1 MKLLFD
7 QNISFRIV
15 KLITDVFPFASQ
27 VRLLGLENAD
37 DIEIWEYAKLNN
49 YAVVTF
55 DTDFYD
61 LSLIKGAPP
70 KIIWLRLGNTSTK
83 DIAKCVT
90 ENYELI
96 NEFMDNMDYKDLAC
110 LEIDR

>member
-61 LSLIKGAPP
+61 LSLIKD
-70 KIIWLRLGNTSTK
+70 KLNFTDTIHVTDSSNFL
-83 DIAKCVT
+83 IA
-90 ENYELI
+90 
-96 NEFMDNMDYKDLAC
+96 NEIYFHLKQHVLSCNN
-110 LEIDR
+110 

>member
-15 KLITDVFPFASQ
+15 NLITDVFPCASQ

-49 YAVVTF
+49 YVVITF

-61 LSLIKGAPP
+61 LSLIKGPPP

-83 DIAKCVT
+83 DIAKCVI
-90 ENYELI
+90 ENYEPI
-96 NEFMDNMDYKDLAC
+96 NEFMDNIDYRDIAC